1 MYLTAVLL
9 LKYLGSYRLQL
20 VALVQGFEDSEVFS
34 ESNHTVDGE
43 LFCKGLQLA
52 KEIVTRAVCLA
63 RPDERGACFEVARW
77 INVSFCC
84 TRC

>member
-1 MYLTAVLL
+1 MYLTAVFL

-20 VALVQGFEDSEVFS
+20 VALVRVLK
-34 ESNHTVDGE
+34 TVKSS
-43 LFCKGLQLA
+43 LSRTTPSTVNSSA
-52 KEIVTRAVCLA
+52 REIVTRAVCLA
-63 RPDERGACFEVARW
+63 RPDERGACFEVVRW